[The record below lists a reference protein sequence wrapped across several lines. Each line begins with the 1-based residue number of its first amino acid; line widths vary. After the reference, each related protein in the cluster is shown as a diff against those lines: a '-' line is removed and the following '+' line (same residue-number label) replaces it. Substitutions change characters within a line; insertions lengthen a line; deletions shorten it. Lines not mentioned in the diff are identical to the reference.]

1 MSKLGAFLT
10 VAAAATVF
18 LSVSVPTQAQNYY
31 TINGRGASYAEAMY
45 LAAQGVPPGA
55 YWIDARGNIARAA
68 PGYNRRTLGGDIMSD
83 GRCSFVAG
91 VPVGN
96 CN

>member
-1 MSKLGAFLT
+1 MTKLRAFLT
-10 VAAAATVF
+10 IAAVATVLAAA
-18 LSVSVPTQAQNYY
+18 SPPTQAQNY

-45 LAAQGVPPGA
+45 LAARGVPPGA
-55 YWIDARGNIARAA
+55 YWVDARGNIAPAA
-68 PGYNRRTLGGDIMSD
+68 PGYNRRTPGGDIMSD
-83 GRCSFVAG
+83 GNCTFVAG